1 MKQSYLMIG
10 YLQRAHGVRGDI
22 FTKSLTDDDARFT
35 EGLKCFLV
43 KDKDHEPHGEV
54 TLSRVRL
61 TPSGLLLGIRG
72 CEDRET
78 AKNYCGSYLAV
89 SREHALELRDEDEF
103 YTGDLIGA
111 NVIDEELGELGEL
124 VDLISSGGGEILV
137 VRKVGER
144 DVLIPFLK
152 SIIQQIDLD
161 EQTIKVKLP
170 EGLFELYRTLPN

>member
-22 FTKSLTDDDARFT
+22 FVKSLTDDDARFT

-43 KDKDHEPHGEV
+43 QDKDHEPHGKV
-54 TLSRVRL
+54 TLSRVRV
-61 TPSGLLLGIRG
+61 TPSGLLLGIGG

-78 AKNYCGSYLAV
+78 AKSYCGSYLAV
-89 SREHALELRDEDEF
+89 SREDALELRDEDEF

-111 NVIDEELGELGEL
+111 AVIDRELGELGEL

-152 SIIQQIDLD
+152 SIVHRIDLD
-161 EQTIKVKLP
+161 EQTITVKLP